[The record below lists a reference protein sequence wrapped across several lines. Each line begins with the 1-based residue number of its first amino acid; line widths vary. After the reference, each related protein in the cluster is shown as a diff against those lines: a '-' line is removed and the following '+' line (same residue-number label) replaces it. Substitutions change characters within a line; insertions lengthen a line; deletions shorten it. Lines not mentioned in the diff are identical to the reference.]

1 MENFDDICNWENF
14 FEQAETFKN
23 NKPFKY
29 AFVEEIFKRDFYE
42 KLFENYPEYDKNDE
56 SWSTSTEFSKHQF
69 YRGWGKYDS
78 GYYAGKEPDPK
89 LSQEWNK
96 FYRFLHSDEFLNALK
111 KFSDVPID
119 KMKTFRFVLYHK
131 GGFQLPHIHND
142 GPSTLIVFFNFSKG
156 WEKGDPGGTYV
167 ASEMDE
173 SKIMFEPHNL
183 DNTMVILQDG
193 PYSAHGA
200 RYITKDVKRKAIQ
213 IYFEGYSE
221 ETGWTGKGFETVK
234 PEVEEL

>member
-1 MENFDDICNWENF
+1 ML
-14 FEQAETFKN
+14 
-23 NKPFKY
+23 
-29 AFVEEIFKRDFYE
+29 FY
-42 KLFENYPEYDKNDE
+42 
-56 SWSTSTEFSKHQF
+56 T
-69 YRGWGKYDS
+69 
-78 GYYAGKEPDPK
+78 
-89 LSQEWNK
+89 
-96 FYRFLHSDEFLNALK
+96 
-111 KFSDVPID
+111 V
-119 KMKTFRFVLYHK
+119 
-131 GGFQLPHIHND
+131 
-142 GPSTLIVFFNFSKG
+142 VFFNFSKG